1 MRMERIHGIK
11 LYEWILRIGVFG
23 TYLGHGILALGI
35 KESFI
40 ELITAFGIP
49 EPTAIQLLPIIG
61 IMDIAI
67 AVTVLIAPFRIVLI
81 WATIWAFMTALSR
94 PVAGEP
100 IWDFVERTANWAAP
114 LALLI
119 IRGWPRRV
127 KELITIK
134 H

>member
-1 MRMERIHGIK
+1 M
-11 LYEWILRIGVFG
+11 RIGVFG

-40 ELITAFGIP
+40 ELITAFSIP

-61 IMDIAI
+61 MMDIAVAI
-67 AVTVLIAPFRIVLI
+67 TVLIMPFRIVLI

-100 IWDFVERTANWAAP
+100 VWDLVERTANWQ
-114 LALLI
+114 L
-119 IRGWPRRV
+119 
-127 KELITIK
+127 